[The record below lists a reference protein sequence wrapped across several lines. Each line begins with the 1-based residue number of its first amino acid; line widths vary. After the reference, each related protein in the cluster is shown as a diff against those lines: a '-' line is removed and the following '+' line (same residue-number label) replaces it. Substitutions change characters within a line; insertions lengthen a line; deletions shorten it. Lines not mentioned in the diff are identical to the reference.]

1 MAMSPGYGLK
11 LLVGPTQ
18 EPIQPSDMLAH
29 SRILAWDAD
38 NGLIQTYITAARE
51 YVETKLHRQLL
62 TAQYLLTLDQFP
74 GRQVDDYRPPT
85 WRYGIIRMP
94 LPPLQSVQSVQ
105 YVDPGQS
112 TQPYQFTTLDPSL
125 YQVSLNTE
133 PGRVAP
139 AAFQVWPA
147 TNPLVMEAINIT
159 FTCGWTAPSL
169 IPARIIHAIKMLVAH
184 MYDNREP
191 VVENAAS
198 KLPYGLRTWLLSGG
212 SGEYN

>member
-1 MAMSPGYGLK
+1 MGMSPGFGLTQ
-11 LLVGPTQ
+11 LVAPQ
-18 EPIQPSDMLAH
+18 SEPLTPADMQSH
-29 SRILAWDAD
+29 SRILQWDVD
-38 NGLIQTYITAARE
+38 NGLLAGYITAARD
-51 YVETKLHRQLL
+51 YVETKLRRQLL
-62 TAQYLLTLDQFP
+62 TAQYILTLDQFP

-94 LPPLQSVQSVQ
+94 LPPLQSVQSIQ

-112 TQPYQFTTLDPSL
+112 SKVYTTLDPSM

-147 TNPLVMEAINIT
+147 TNPLVMEAIQVT
-159 FTCGWTAPSL
+159 FTCGWTDKSL
-169 IPARIIHAIKMLVAH
+169 IPPRIIQAIKMLVAH

-191 VVENAAS
+191 VVEAAANR
-198 KLPYGLRTWLLSGG
+198 LPYGLRTWLLSGG
-212 SGEYN
+212 TGEYN